1 MKFIIRPMLEGDREK
16 VSNLIKETFDSFDNP
31 FNSEGLTFFSNYCNI
46 EKNLVMEVKSE
57 IIACHIFSLDKLNQK
72 DIDSYQDKNGICGF
86 LFCVHPNFQR
96 KGLGKKFI
104 QFEREHF
111 KGRYDY
117 IWGATDNRL
126 KNYEFWKK
134 NRDIIFETEKG
145 KSFLSIMDL

>member
-1 MKFIIRPMLEGDREK
+1 MRFIIRPMLEGDRER

-31 FNSEGLTFFSNYCNI
+31 FDSEGLTFFSNYCNI
-46 EKNLVMEVKSE
+46 DKNLVMEVKGE
-57 IIACHIFSLDKLNQK
+57 IIACHIFSLDKLSEK

-86 LFCVHPNFQR
+86 LFCIHPNFQK
-96 KGLGKKFI
+96 KGLGSKFI

-117 IWGATDNRL
+117 IWGEADIRL
-126 KNYEFWKK
+126 NNYEFWKK

-145 KSFLSIMDL
+145 FLSIMNL